1 MKSMKRILIGAAVA
15 GGLVFANY
23 APPVWGSILGEENLT
38 LVQILAEII
47 HAKEELQDINDA
59 AHTGVELTR
68 DLLETYQAA
77 NAGID
82 ELRNYTW
89 DKFVGDFKEDLYH
102 QYPGLGE
109 LEYASRNL
117 QRWENTRTRNPWT
130 AYEAISAVAGDV
142 SAPLREDIR
151 AGRVNVDEELILH
164 SEAAGGFTAAYTAEE
179 ATRNFDDDVK
189 DLHTAYERDPS
200 PGSASMINARATLLV
215 AAQNS
220 HIIRLLSRSVRLDGV
235 DKALSYGARMR
246 AKNSMHER
254 RDATRSFTEA
264 ALEPPRM
271 MRFDTDWGL

>member
-1 MKSMKRILIGAAVA
+1 MLVGALAGAA
-15 GGLVFANY
+15 LTLNY
-23 APPVWGSILGEENLT
+23 LPAWAALGEENLT

-47 HAKEELQDINDA
+47 HAKEELQDLNDA
-59 AHTGVELTR
+59 AHTGVALTR

-77 NAGID
+77 NAGIE
-82 ELRNYTW
+82 ELRSYTW
-89 DKFVGDFKEDLYH
+89 DRFVDDFQEDLYQ

-109 LEYASRNL
+109 LEHASRNL
-117 QRWENTRTRNPWT
+117 RRWESTRTRNPWT

-164 SEAAGGFTAAYTAEE
+164 SEAAGGFSAAYTAEDS
-179 ATRNFDDDVK
+179 TRRFDEDVK
-189 DLHTAYERDPS
+189 DLHAAYERDPS
-200 PGSASMINARATLLV
+200 PGSASMIGARATLLV

-220 HIIRLLSRSVRLDGV
+220 HIIRLLARSVRLDGV

-254 RDATRSFTEA
+254 RDTTRSFTEA
-264 ALEPPRM
+264 ALEPPQM
-271 MRFDTDWGL
+271 MRFDMDWGL